1 MSSGNKK
8 FQLVEEESP
17 KSKEKD
23 KNSNNNSIGIK
34 LSKKKSDEDEK
45 SMNSAECSGEEL
57 KSKTNEIIDTNNK
70 AKPITLS
77 KGAYERYTERLREK
91 TMIIEA
97 DKIYNETERLKKKYE
112 EKNSYLHLF
121 NNSPQFQKMLKNV
134 SKQLVYI
141 FIEGILINI
150 FSSLLYFYITKRK
163 EGLALS
169 SFCLSISELSM
180 CIILFV
186 GLRLGLLND
195 PNLSKAFRL
204 FVIMESILLIT
215 SFIINIIAV
224 LVNIYYFKRISEFKI
239 RIIIYILFLL
249 MIIIF
254 IITLKNCINLFVES
268 ILILLSRKTEYSIL
282 MIKELK
288 NKNDINFNVNSST
301 ISNNITT
308 EGLVNNS
315 TNIFVVDNNANNA
328 NNNTYDKNEEEKYKA
343 FNYFNKF
350 HYSVSSTRNN
360 DYGGGLK
367 K

>member
-1 MSSGNKK
+1 
-8 FQLVEEESP
+8 
-17 KSKEKD
+17 
-23 KNSNNNSIGIK
+23 
-34 LSKKKSDEDEK
+34 
-45 SMNSAECSGEEL
+45 
-57 KSKTNEIIDTNNK
+57 
-70 AKPITLS
+70 
-77 KGAYERYTERLREK
+77 
-91 TMIIEA
+91 
-97 DKIYNETERLKKKYE
+97 
-112 EKNSYLHLF
+112 
-121 NNSPQFQKMLKNV
+121 
-134 SKQLVYI
+134 
-141 FIEGILINI
+141 
-150 FSSLLYFYITKRK
+150 
-163 EGLALS
+163 
-169 SFCLSISELSM
+169 
-180 CIILFV
+180 
-186 GLRLGLLND
+186 
-195 PNLSKAFRL
+195 
-204 FVIMESILLIT
+204 
-215 SFIINIIAV
+215 
-224 LVNIYYFKRISEFKI
+224 
-239 RIIIYILFLL
+239 

-288 NKNDINFNVNSST
+288 NKNDINFNVNLST